1 MILQLL
7 GRNKVQLI
15 GVDVSSSAVKILQ
28 LSGSLDNLKVERYAV
43 EPLSVNAVVDN
54 NIAEVD
60 LVSAAISKA
69 INKAGIKVK
78 GAATAVSGSAVITK
92 IIQMPSDLDEDELEI
107 QLEMDATQY
116 IPYPIDEVSL
126 DFCVLGPVEGNEEV
140 NNVLIAS
147 SRSENVDVYIEA
159 FDGAG
164 LDLKV
169 VDVEAFAIERCFN
182 LVRNN
187 YEINDEEVVALFDI
201 GSNTMTMHAMH
212 KRTGIYSREQS
223 FGGKQLTEE
232 IMQRYGLSY
241 EEAGLAKRQGGL
253 PESYESEVLQ
263 SFKDTLVQQVSRA
276 LQFFFSATEFGN
288 VDRILLGG
296 GCAAIPDIDILVEDQ
311 VGVPTEVIN
320 PVNNFRVSSKVNN
333 EALEAD
339 APAMMSV
346 VGLAL
351 RNFD

>member
-1 MILQLL
+1 MQLL
-7 GRNKVQLI
+7 GRKKIQLV

-28 LSGSLDNLKVERYAV
+28 LSGSMDNPKVERYAV
-43 EPLSVNAVVDN
+43 EPLAANAVVDN
-54 NIAEVD
+54 SIAEVD
-60 LVSAAISKA
+60 MVSAAISKA
-69 INKAGIKVK
+69 FNKAGVKVK
-78 GAATAVSGSAVITK
+78 GAATAVSGSSVITK
-92 IIQMPSDLDEDELEI
+92 IIQMPSELTDEELEV
-107 QLEMDATQY
+107 QLELDANQF
-116 IPYPIDEVSL
+116 IPYPIEEVSL
-126 DFCVLGPVEGNEEV
+126 DFCVLGPVEGNKDV

-147 SRSENVDVYIEA
+147 SRSENVDVFIEA
-159 FDGAG
+159 FQGAG
-164 LDLKV
+164 LELKV

-182 LVRNN
+182 LVKGN
-187 YEINDEEVVALFDI
+187 YGIDDDEVVALFDI

-212 KRTGIYSREQS
+212 KRTGIYSREQA
-223 FGGKQLTEE
+223 FGGRQLTEE

-263 SFKDTLVQQVSRA
+263 SFKDTLVQQISRA

-296 GCAAIPDIDILVEDQ
+296 GCAAIVDIDALVEDQ
-311 VGVPTEVIN
+311 IGVPTEVIN
-320 PVNNFRVSSKVNN
+320 PVGNFKLSSKVSR
-333 EALEAD
+333 EAIEAD
-339 APAMMSV
+339 SPALMSV

>member
-1 MILQLL
+1 MVLQLL

-78 GAATAVSGSAVITK
+78 NAATAVSGSAVITK
-92 IIQMPSDLDEDELEI
+92 IIQMPSELNEDELEV

-126 DFCVLGPVEGNEEV
+126 DFCVLGPVEGSEEV

-159 FDGAG
+159 FEGAG
-164 LDLKV
+164 LQLKV

-182 LVRNN
+182 LVRDQ

-296 GCAAIPDIDILVEDQ
+296 GCAAIPDIDVLVEDQ

-320 PVNNFRVSSKVNN
+320 PVNNFKVSSKVSA

>member
-1 MILQLL
+1 MQLL
-7 GRNKVQLI
+7 GRKKVQLV

-28 LSGSLDNLKVERYAV
+28 LSGSMDNLKVERYAV
-43 EPLSVNAVVDN
+43 EPLAANAVVDN

-60 LVSAAISKA
+60 MVSAAISKA
-69 INKAGIKVK
+69 FNKAGVK
-78 GAATAVSGSAVITK
+78 LKAAATAVSGSSVITK
-92 IIQMPSDLDEDELEI
+92 IIQMPSDLSDEELEV
-107 QLEMDATQY
+107 QLELDANQF
-116 IPYPIDEVSL
+116 IPYPIEEVSL
-126 DFCVLGPVEGNEEV
+126 DFCILGRAEGNKDV

-147 SRSENVDVYIEA
+147 SRSENVDVFIEA
-159 FDGAG
+159 FQGAG
-164 LDLKV
+164 LELKV

-182 LVRNN
+182 LVKKD
-187 YEINDEEVVALFDI
+187 YGIDDDEVVALFDI
-201 GSNTMTMHAMH
+201 GANTMTMHAMH
-212 KRTGIYSREQS
+212 KKTGIYSREQS
-223 FGGKQLTEE
+223 FGGRQLTEE

-296 GCAAIPDIDILVEDQ
+296 GCASIAEIDALVEDQ
-311 VGVPTEVIN
+311 IGVPTEIMN
-320 PVNNFRVSSKVNN
+320 PVRNFKLSSRVSRD
-333 EALEAD
+333 ALEAD
-339 APAMMSV
+339 SPALMSV
-346 VGLAL
+346 VGLAM

>member
-1 MILQLL
+1 MQLL
-7 GRNKVQLI
+7 GRKKIQLV

-28 LSGSLDNLKVERYAV
+28 LSGSMDNLKVERYAV
-43 EPLSVNAVVDN
+43 EPLAANAVVDN

-60 LVSAAISKA
+60 MVSAAISKA
-69 INKAGIKVK
+69 FNKAGVKIK
-78 GAATAVSGSAVITK
+78 GAATAVSGSSVITK
-92 IIQMPSDLDEDELEI
+92 IIQMPSDLSDEELEV
-107 QLEMDATQY
+107 QLELDANQF
-116 IPYPIDEVSL
+116 IPYPIEEVSL
-126 DFCVLGPVEGNEEV
+126 DFCILGPAEGNKDV

-147 SRSENVDVYIEA
+147 SRSENVDVFLEA
-159 FDGAG
+159 FQGAG
-164 LDLKV
+164 LELKV

-182 LVRNN
+182 LVKAE
-187 YEINDEEVVALFDI
+187 YGIDDDEVVALFDI
-201 GSNTMTMHAMH
+201 GANTMTMHAMH
-212 KRTGIYSREQS
+212 KKTGIYSREQS
-223 FGGKQLTEE
+223 FGGRQLTEE

-253 PESYESEVLQ
+253 PESYETEVLQ
-263 SFKDTLVQQVSRA
+263 SFKDTLVQQISRA

-296 GCAAIPDIDILVEDQ
+296 GCAAIVEIDALVEDQ
-311 VGVPTEVIN
+311 IGVPTEVIN
-320 PVNNFRVSSKVNN
+320 PVRNFKLSSKVSR

-339 APAMMSV
+339 SPALMSV

>member
-1 MILQLL
+1 MQLL
-7 GRNKVQLI
+7 GRKKIQLV

-28 LSGSLDNLKVERYAV
+28 LSGSIDNIKVERYAV
-43 EPLSVNAVVDN
+43 EPLAINAVVDN
-54 NIAEVD
+54 SIAEVD

-69 INKAGIKVK
+69 FNKAGIKLKTV
-78 GAATAVSGSAVITK
+78 ATAVSGSAVITK
-92 IIQMPSDLDEDELEI
+92 IIQMPSELTEEELEV
-107 QLEMDATQY
+107 QLEIDATQY

-126 DFCVLGPVEGNEEV
+126 DFCVLGPVEGNKDV
-140 NNVLIAS
+140 SNVLIAS
-147 SRSENVDVYIEA
+147 SRSENVDVFIEA
-159 FDGAG
+159 FEGAG

-182 LVRNN
+182 MVKDDYGIDDN
-187 YEINDEEVVALFDI
+187 EVVALFDI
-201 GSNTMTMHAMH
+201 GANTTTMHAMH
-212 KRTGIYSREQS
+212 KNTGIYSREQA
-223 FGGKQLTEE
+223 FGGRQLTEE

-296 GCAAIPDIDILVEDQ
+296 GCASIPEIDVLVEDQ

-320 PVNNFRVSSKVNN
+320 PVSNFKMSSKVSK

-339 APAMMSV
+339 SPAMMSV